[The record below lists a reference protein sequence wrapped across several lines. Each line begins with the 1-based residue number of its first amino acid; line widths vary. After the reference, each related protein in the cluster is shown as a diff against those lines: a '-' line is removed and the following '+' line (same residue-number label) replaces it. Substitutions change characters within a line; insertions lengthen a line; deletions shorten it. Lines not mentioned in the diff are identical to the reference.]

1 MEGLLSELDYFQPQV
16 MQLSVN
22 AEYDRVFGPGQTIV
36 QGGPIEF
43 FVRGADGLYLD
54 LNNSKIELKVK
65 ITLENGNDLPNNA
78 PVGPVNDLLNTLFQ
92 SVEMEMAGVL
102 VTDPNTKYAFRAIVE
117 NLINYTQ
124 QVTSTRMLTEGW
136 KKDTSPHLHET
147 DPAGHN
153 QALGTRAGW
162 FAGSRVFTLIGR
174 PHLDLFHQEKLIP
187 ANIDMKLRLIPNTHP
202 FLLKNPAPVDVQHP
216 QVNYKI
222 HIASARLFI
231 RTKEISPNLILAHEK
246 MLQSTNYSI
255 PYTRII
261 TKTLTI
267 PTGTSQVEFDNVYQG
282 KLPDLI
288 ILGLISDANMT
299 GGYQRSPF
307 NFENFGVNYLCM
319 QANGE
324 QIPRLAYQQNFQTLD
339 YISSYYGVLEAL
351 GFDIGPTC
359 WDLTPAE
366 WANGYNLYAFK
377 ITPGPIGSVH
387 TPTRVGSIR
396 LSIKFAQA
404 TVANISVLLLSQQG
418 AELQIDK
425 YKNVICIN

>member
-136 KKDTSPHLHET
+136 KKDTSPHLDVT

-202 FLLKNPAPVDVQHP
+202 FLLKTPAPVDVQHP

-246 MLQSTNYSI
+246 MLQSTKVS
-255 PYTRII
+255 
-261 TKTLTI
+261 
-267 PTGTSQVEFDNVYQG
+267 F
-282 KLPDLI
+282 LI
-288 ILGLISDANMT
+288 LSFSD
-299 GGYQRSPF
+299 
-307 NFENFGVNYLCM
+307 
-319 QANGE
+319 
-324 QIPRLAYQQNFQTLD
+324 
-339 YISSYYGVLEAL
+339 
-351 GFDIGPTC
+351 
-359 WDLTPAE
+359 
-366 WANGYNLYAFK
+366 
-377 ITPGPIGSVH
+377 
-387 TPTRVGSIR
+387 
-396 LSIKFAQA
+396 
-404 TVANISVLLLSQQG
+404 
-418 AELQIDK
+418 
-425 YKNVICIN
+425 